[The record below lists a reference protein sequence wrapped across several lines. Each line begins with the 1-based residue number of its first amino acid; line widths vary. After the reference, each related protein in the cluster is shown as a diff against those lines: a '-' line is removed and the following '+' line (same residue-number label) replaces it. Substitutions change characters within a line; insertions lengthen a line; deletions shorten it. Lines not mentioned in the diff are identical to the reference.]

1 MLFYN
6 KYRMNKFFFIF
17 FLLPTLCWGLTFSG
31 GKEVAEN
38 TVIPSNTFQIELTKD
53 PKVAFIYT
61 DEIARAGNKSQK
73 FTLSHNSCGAAEG
86 YDDCMNDAQRTERMP
101 KSIDHNVG
109 DVVYYGLSIFLPKDF
124 TSIHPAVVTLGQVKL
139 EGLHKPIWITKLK
152 EDYFTIVT
160 HWNKTECRLIKT
172 NEMIGNWT
180 DFIIKADYSIKGS
193 ENNNY
198 FEVWVNDKRKCLEY
212 KQILTQKALDSKY
225 RDKKNKINLRYGI
238 YQVKLSEWFN
248 KNKTTEPQ
256 GLEVYDEGELRGGSE
271 HGEMKTITGSP
282 FNYDWGIKLPT
293 QVIYFDEMRVGSTKE
308 EVDVTLN
315 KEPVD

>member
-1 MLFYN
+1 M
-6 KYRMNKFFFIF
+6 
-17 FLLPTLCWGLTFSG
+17 
-31 GKEVAEN
+31 
-38 TVIPSNTFQIELTKD
+38 
-53 PKVAFIYT
+53 
-61 DEIARAGNKSQK
+61 
-73 FTLSHNSCGAAEG
+73 
-86 YDDCMNDAQRTERMP
+86 
-101 KSIDHNVG
+101 
-109 DVVYYGLSIFLPKDF
+109 
-124 TSIHPAVVTLGQVKL
+124 
-139 EGLHKPIWITKLK
+139 K

-225 RDKKNKINLRYGI
+225 RDKKKINLRYGI
-238 YQVKLSEWFN
+238 YQLKLSEWFN
-248 KNKTTEPQ
+248 KNKTKEPQ

-293 QVIYFDEMRVGSTKE
+293 QVIYFDEIRVGSTKE

>member
-1 MLFYN
+1 MN
-6 KYRMNKFFFIF
+6 KYFFIF

-248 KNKTTEPQ
+248 KNKTKEPQ

-293 QVIYFDEMRVGSTKE
+293 QVIYFDEIRVGSTKE

>member
-6 KYRMNKFFFIF
+6 KYRMNKYFFIF

-61 DEIARAGNKSQK
+61 NEIARAGNKSQK

-225 RDKKNKINLRYGI
+225 REKKNKINLRYGI

-293 QVIYFDEMRVGSTKE
+293 QVIYFDEMRVSSTKE

-315 KEPVD
+315 KEPVV

>member
-61 DEIARAGNKSQK
+61 NEIARAGNKSQK

-293 QVIYFDEMRVGSTKE
+293 QVIYFDEIRVGSTKE